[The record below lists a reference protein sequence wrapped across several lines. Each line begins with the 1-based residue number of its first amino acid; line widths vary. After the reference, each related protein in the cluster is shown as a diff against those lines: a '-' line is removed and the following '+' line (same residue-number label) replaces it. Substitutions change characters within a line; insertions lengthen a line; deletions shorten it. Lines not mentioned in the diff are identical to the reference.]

1 MKPDLRDLS
10 PPKPPATDAAHDEE
24 LTAIPADEERVLLRV
39 QKNLAAQ
46 SIAPSNGGTD
56 YDADLLALRD
66 QISEARMEDVP
77 PLIQEME
84 RLQQIANRRAQV
96 STAPADPLSPYFGR
110 MVLEEGNR
118 KREVL
123 IGKATYLDGRTGI
136 RIVDWRDAPVSRL
149 FYRYDEGDDYEE
161 NFGGKE
167 VHGNVLTRR
176 SLAIIE
182 GSLRRIVSPQ
192 GTFLKR
198 REQWERAGASTRL
211 SGGAGAADRP
221 DHYHRPGKLGIGRDG
236 DGRADKFLPEIAS
249 LIDPRQFEL
258 ITKASSG
265 LVVIQGGAGSGKT
278 TIGLH
283 RLAYLAYEDPK
294 RFKVDKMLIVVF
306 NTALA
311 RYISKVLPALGV
323 EGVPVVTYDAWVQKL
338 RHVHLPRVPRKYS
351 DETPTVVVR
360 MKKHPAMLRAIDAY
374 VATLGDR
381 AEEKLRASLAGT
393 AGSDEALSR
402 WRKGAKKPLAV
413 RVELLSLWANG
424 DEAGSKA
431 PPLPVRHAVDRA
443 SSSMREFARD
453 VFTAFADITTDRT
466 TLGAIFA
473 AHGGGALSAE
483 DLDEAHKWCA
493 MRIGSAVNEMEARA
507 GITEEK
513 KEERDSRKSL
523 EEEEAAEVDPDEERE
538 RRTGIDGRDEEEE
551 ARATLDHEDDTLLLR
566 LWQRMRGPLRK
577 PGAQGG
583 SGAARRSARGGG
595 KEALQYEHVLID
607 EAQDLSPVE
616 MSVVLDTV
624 SAQKSVTLA
633 GDVAQRLHMD
643 NGFTNWRGVLDDLG
657 LQSTDVEPLEVSY
670 RSTKEIIDFATH
682 VLGPLAGKPGKA
694 TREGAPIELFRF
706 AHSGDAVGFLGEA
719 LRDLVRA
726 EPLASIAIVARYPEQ
741 ADIYYRG
748 LANAEVPNLRR
759 IADQDFPFKAGIDVT
774 DVRQVKGLEFDYVVL
789 IEVSAASYP
798 ADDEARHLLHI
809 AATRAAHQLW
819 ITSTGAPSK
828 LIPEELVERGL

>member
-1 MKPDLRDLS
+1 MNDDLRDPRPQES
-10 PPKPPATDAAHDEE
+10 TTSGPMHDEE
-24 LTAIPADEERVLLRV
+24 LAGISAEEERVLVRV

-46 SIAPSNGGTD
+46 TIAPSNGGTD
-56 YDADLLALRD
+56 YDKDLLALRD
-66 QISEARMEDVP
+66 QIAEARMEDVP

-96 STAPADPLSPYFGR
+96 STAPADALSPYFGR
-110 MVLEEGNR
+110 MVLEEGDR

-123 IGKATYLDGRTGI
+123 VGKATYLDGRTGI

-149 FYRYDEGDDYEE
+149 FYRYDEGDDYDES
-161 NFGGKE
+161 FGGRE

-176 SLAIIE
+176 SLAIID
-182 GSLRRIVSPQ
+182 GSLRRIVAPQ

-198 REQWERAGASTRL
+198 RDKWERAGASTRL

-236 DGRADKFLPEIAS
+236 DGRADKFLPEIAA

-294 RFKVDKMLIVVF
+294 RFKVDHMLIVVF

-351 DETPTVVVR
+351 DETPTVVSR
-360 MKKHPAMLRAIDAY
+360 MKKHPAMLRAIDDY
-374 VATLGDR
+374 VTTLANR
-381 AEEKLRASLAGT
+381 AEEKLRASLADT
-393 AGSDEALSR
+393 PGSDEAVSR
-402 WRKGAKKPLAV
+402 WRKSAKRPLAV
-413 RVELLSLWANG
+413 RVELLSRWANG
-424 DEAGSKA
+424 EEEGAES
-431 PPLPVRHAVDRA
+431 PPLPVRHAVERA
-443 SSSMREFARD
+443 SSAMREVARD
-453 VFTAFADITTDRT
+453 VFTAFADITTD
-466 TLGAIFA
+466 LPALVAVFA
-473 AHGGGALSAE
+473 AHGADALSE
-483 DLDEAHKWCA
+483 DDLREAHKWCTT
-493 MRIGSAVNEMEARA
+493 RIGEAVNEMEARA

-513 KEERDSRKSL
+513 KGERDTRKSPDDA
-523 EEEEAAEVDPDEERE
+523 EEQDAEPDEDRE

-551 ARATLDHEDDTLLLR
+551 ARAALDHEDDTLLLR

-577 PGAQGG
+577 PGALGG
-583 SGAARRSARGGG
+583 SGAARRAGRGTA
-595 KEALQYEHVLID
+595 KETLRYEHVLID

-616 MSVVLDTV
+616 MAVVLDTV

-643 NGFTNWRGVLDDLG
+643 NGFTNWRGLLDDLG
-657 LQSTDVEPLEVSY
+657 LQSTDIEPLEVSY

-682 VLGPLAGKPGKA
+682 VLGPLAGTPGTP
-694 TREGAPIELFRF
+694 TREGAPVELFRF

-726 EPLASIAIVARYPEQ
+726 EPLASVAVVARYPEQ
-741 ADIYYRG
+741 ADLYYRG
-748 LANAEVPNLRR
+748 LMTAEVPNLRR
-759 IADQDFPFKAGIDVT
+759 VADQDFAFRAGIDVT

-798 ADDEARHLLHI
+798 TDDEARHLLHI

-819 ITSTGAPSK
+819 ITSTGEPSK
-828 LIPEELVERGL
+828 LIPKELAERGL

>member
-1 MKPDLRDLS
+1 MKPDLRDPS
-10 PPKPPATDAAHDEE
+10 TPASGAPAPERDEE
-24 LTAIPADEERVLLRV
+24 LEGISTDEERVLMRV

-46 SIAPSNGGTD
+46 TIAPSNGGTD

-66 QISEARMEDVP
+66 QIAEARAEDVP

-84 RLQQIANRRAQV
+84 RLQQIANRRAQL
-96 STAPADPLSPYFGR
+96 STPPVDSLSPYFGR

-161 NFGGKE
+161 NFGGRE
-167 VHGNVLTRR
+167 VQGNVLTRR
-176 SLAIIE
+176 SLAVVE

-198 REQWERAGASTRL
+198 RDKWERAGASTRL

-221 DHYHRPGKLGIGRDG
+221 DHYHKPGKLGIGRDG

-283 RLAYLAYEDPK
+283 RLAYLAFEDAK
-294 RFKVDKMLIVVF
+294 RFKVDRMLIVVF

-323 EGVPVVTYDAWVQKL
+323 EGVPVVTYEAWVQKL
-338 RHVHLPRVPRKYS
+338 RHVHLPRVPRKYN

-360 MKKHPAMLRAIDAY
+360 MKKHPAMLRAIDAH
-374 VATLGDR
+374 VGKLADR
-381 AEEKLRASLAGT
+381 AEEKLQASLGGT
-393 AGSDEALSR
+393 AGADEAISR
-402 WRKGAKKPLAV
+402 WRKSAKKPLAV

-424 DEAGSKA
+424 DEEGAKS
-431 PPLPVRHAVDRA
+431 PPLPVRHAVERA

-453 VFTAFADITTDRT
+453 VFTAFADITTDRAA
-466 TLGAIFA
+466 LGAIFK
-473 AHGGGALSAE
+473 AHGAGALSEE

-493 MRIGSAVNEMEARA
+493 ARIGAAVNDMEARA
-507 GITEEK
+507 DVAEEK

-523 EEEEAAEVDPDEERE
+523 DDEEIADVDPDEERE
-538 RRTGIDGRDEEEE
+538 RRVGIDGRDEEEE
-551 ARATLDHEDDTLLLR
+551 ARATMDHEDDTLLLR
-566 LWQRMRGPLRK
+566 VWQRMRGALRK
-577 PGAQGG
+577 PGAQRGRG
-583 SGAARRSARGGG
+583 PGAGRGGA
-595 KEALQYEHVLID
+595 KETLKYEHILID

-657 LQSTDVEPLEVSY
+657 LQSTDIEPLEVSY

-682 VLGPLAGKPGKA
+682 VLGPLSGKPGKA

-726 EPLASIAIVARYPEQ
+726 EPLASIAIVSRYPEQ

-819 ITSTGAPSK
+819 VTSTGEPSK
-828 LIPEELVERGL
+828 LIPQELIERGF